1 MEKTEVASLKRKF
14 LKGIGGQ
21 PALALLEFLPETQFW
36 MKDREGRFMA
46 ANSVFLK
53 ACGAVTETALLGLT
67 DLDIW
72 PRHLAAGYREDDR
85 RVMRSGKPV
94 MNKLELSRNAK
105 GGSDWFCTTKIP
117 LFGPSGAVW
126 GTAGFARDLKKTLST
141 VMPYMEMSGVIA
153 HILVH
158 FAENLSL
165 ASLASMASM
174 SASQF
179 ERRFKKGF
187 GATPTEYI
195 RSVRI
200 QAACQYLA
208 ESELSISQIA
218 FKTGHY
224 DHSHFNR
231 CFRAVT
237 GQSATSYRN
246 GLKNPGDSRSS

>member
-1 MEKTEVASLKRKF
+1 MEKAAAASAKRKF

-21 PALALLEFLPETQFW
+21 PALALLEHLPETQFW

-46 ANSVFLK
+46 ANASFLM
-53 ACGAVTETALLGLT
+53 ACGLASETALIGMT

-72 PRHLAAGYREDDR
+72 PRHLAAGYRADDR
-85 RVMRSGKPV
+85 RVLRTGKPLV
-94 MNKLELSRNAK
+94 NKLELSRNVR
-105 GGSDWFCTTKIP
+105 GGSDWFCTTKVA
-117 LFGPSGAVW
+117 LVGPSGGVW
-126 GTAGFARDLKKTLST
+126 GTAGFARDLKKTLSA

-153 HILVH
+153 HILANY
-158 FAENLSL
+158 AETLSL
-165 ASLASMASM
+165 KSLAAMASM

-187 GATPTEYI
+187 GATPTGYI

-208 ESELSISQIA
+208 ETELSISQIA

-231 CFRAVT
+231 CFRKVT
-237 GQSATSYRN
+237 GQSATEYRN
-246 GLKNPGDSRSS
+246 ALRRST